1 MDLITNI
8 QTGFLKPLPGELAQ
22 LKMAHAFRR
31 KLWPPSPAARD
42 AGVLVLLYP
51 RQNEWHIVLIQR
63 STRFQN
69 DRHSGQISFP
79 GGKKEPS
86 DRDIIDCA
94 FREAEEEIG
103 LQSEGIKV
111 LGSLTP
117 LYVPVSEFLVHPI
130 VAYCDFT
137 PVFIPQ
143 ESEVAGVLEV
153 PFEFFIHP
161 EKLGRTDLP
170 LSNQMLI
177 KDVPYFD
184 IHGHIVWGATA
195 MILSELLTLSGHWD

>member
-8 QTGFLKPLPGELAQ
+8 QTGFLNPLPGELAQ

-31 KLWPPSPAARD
+31 KLWPAPPEARD

-51 RQNEWHIVLIQR
+51 RQNEWHIILIER
-63 STRFQN
+63 SSRYEN

-79 GGKKEPS
+79 GGKKEPTDS
-86 DRDIIDCA
+86 DIIDCA

-103 LQSEGIKV
+103 LQSRGVNV
-111 LGSLTP
+111 LGQLTP
-117 LYVPVSEFLVHPI
+117 LYVPVSGFLVHPV
-130 VAYCDFT
+130 VAFCDFT
-137 PVFIPQ
+137 PVFLPQ
-143 ESEVAGVLEV
+143 ETEVAGILEV
-153 PFEFFIHP
+153 PFEFFILP
-161 EKLGRTDLP
+161 EKRGRKDLP

-184 IHGHIVWGATA
+184 VHGHIVWGATA